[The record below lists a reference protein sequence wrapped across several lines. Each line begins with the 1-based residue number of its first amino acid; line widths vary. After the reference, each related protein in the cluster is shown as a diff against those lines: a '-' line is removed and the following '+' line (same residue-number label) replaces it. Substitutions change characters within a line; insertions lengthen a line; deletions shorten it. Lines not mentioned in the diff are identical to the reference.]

1 MTSILFLTLKV
12 FSATGG
18 IEKVCRVVGKALY
31 EESLCGEAS
40 ARIMSLH
47 DQPTDAD
54 DNIYFPTELFSGY
67 SNQRLSFIKQA
78 VKAGGRADIVLLSH
92 INLLMVGWMIKKIA
106 PQTTIMLFSHGIEIW
121 GDLGSSKKRMLP
133 CVDRF
138 LCVSRFTKA
147 TIQTEHAI
155 DAEKCTVVNNCLDPF
170 LPLPGQK
177 IKSPGLLQRYGF
189 KNTDIV
195 LFTLTRLSSKDR
207 YKGYD
212 RVLNA
217 LALIK
222 GRYPGIRYLVGGSY
236 DPIEKEFVDAH
247 IRRLQLEDTVT
258 IAGYIPDQELAD
270 HFKMADGYVMPS
282 TKEGFGIVFIEAMY
296 YGLPVIAGNA
306 DGSVDA
312 LLDGALGLL
321 VKPDSVE
328 EIKNAIEKMLLNKRA
343 HIPDRELLLQH
354 FSYGAYKEKLREC
367 LMLPLLQEV

>member
-18 IEKVCRVVGKALY
+18 IEKVSRVVGKALY

-78 VKAGGRADIVLLSH
+78 VKAGSRANIVLLSH

-212 RVLNA
+212 RVLDA

-222 GRYPGIRYLVGGSY
+222 GKYPGIRYLVGGSY
-236 DPIEKEFVDAH
+236 DAIEKEFVDAH

-296 YGLPVIAGNA
+296 YGLPVIAGDA

-367 LMLPLLQEV
+367 LLLPVLQEI